1 MCMSAPKIPD
11 PPKPPAAPPPPTKV
25 AEKSLNKA
33 LKKREKQMRRGI
45 SALTIRRPTINTG
58 STGSG
63 ANIY

>member
-11 PPKPPAAPPPPTKV
+11 PPKPPSAPPPPTPVAKKV
-25 AEKSLNKA
+25 QNRA
-33 LKKREKQMRRGI
+33 LERRDKQRRRGI